1 MDFDWKDF
9 DAQVKGRTHR
19 EDCPIPQGFAERLEG
34 RLECLPPKTSS
45 KRKLGRRIAAVLAA
59 VLILT
64 GSALAISPTLREQLS
79 RALGLFEPY
88 TTSIESPSAV
98 DQGIKV
104 QILSAM
110 ADDYT
115 VHIYLEIQD
124 LTGERPMK
132 HILDLLTDS
141 FVPNVDNEIRT
152 RSGGTKLLGYEEET
166 HTALV
171 DVYTAGEDY
180 RSLQDWNLRIGGISF
195 YSENKVETIYGTWE
209 LPFTLTALE
218 TRTISLDTG
227 DHSDFHTLKISPIG
241 MVLVGGPDSFLQ
253 ATEAEVVFA
262 DGHTES
268 VEQGSGTGGTGQNI
282 SNWHFSEPVEPDEI
296 VRLELP
302 SWTITLSDTGQG
314 YVTRK

>member
-1 MDFDWKDF
+1 MDFEDF
-9 DAQVKGRTHR
+9 DTRMKGRAEA
-19 EDCPIPQGFAERLEG
+19 EDCPIPQDFEKRLEM
-34 RLECLPPKTSS
+34 RLEELPAQARS
-45 KRKLGRRIAAVLAA
+45 KKRLGRRIIAIMAA

-88 TTSIESPSAV
+88 TTPIESASAV

-141 FVPNVDNEIRT
+141 FVPNVDNEIQIRW
-152 RSGGTKLLGYEEET
+152 GGTKLLGYNEKT

-180 RSLQDWNLRIGGISF
+180 RSLRDWNLRIGGISF

-218 TRTISLDTG
+218 TRTISLDAG

-241 MVLVGGPDSFLQ
+241 LVLEGGPDSFPQ
-253 ATEAEVVFA
+253 ATEAELIFA

-268 VEQGSGTGGTGQNI
+268 VEQGSGAGVMGQTI
-282 SNWHFSEPVEPDEI
+282 SSWYFSEPISPDEI
-296 VRLELP
+296 VRVELP
-302 SWTITLSDTGQG
+302 CWTITLNSEDQG
-314 YVTRK
+314 SVTRK